1 MPMQDEKQQTMIQA
15 LRDYA
20 RDKLRQLD
28 VDSDTFLI

>member
-1 MPMQDEKQQTMIQA
+1 MIQA